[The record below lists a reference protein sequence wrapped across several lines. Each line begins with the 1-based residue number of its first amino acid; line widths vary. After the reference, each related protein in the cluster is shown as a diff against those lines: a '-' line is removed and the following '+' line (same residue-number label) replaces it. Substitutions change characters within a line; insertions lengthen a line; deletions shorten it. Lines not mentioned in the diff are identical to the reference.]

1 MAAPSPRIV
10 IVGGGFGGLSAAKAL
25 AGKPVSVALVDR
37 TNHHTFQPLLY
48 QVATTVLS
56 PGQIAAPLRHI
67 LRRAR
72 NVAVVLGEATGFD
85 LAARRVELAEGHLG
99 YDFLIVAAG
108 ARHSYFGH
116 PDWERDAPGLKT
128 LDDALE
134 IRRRALTAFEDAE
147 RRALA
152 GESVPAPILA
162 VVGGGPTGVELA
174 GAFADIARQAMR
186 GNFRAIDPA
195 NARVLLLEGGPR
207 VLPTFPQRLSASA
220 QRQLEALGVEVRLDS
235 MVTDLGPHRLR
246 IGEREVVDADVI
258 VWASGVA
265 ASPLGRALGGEVDR
279 AGRVRVEPDLSIPGH
294 PEVFAI
300 GDLALYLG
308 SDGKPM
314 PGVAQVAIQQGRLA
328 SRNVLATLAG
338 RPRGAFRY
346 RDYGTMATIG
356 RRRAIADLRGMKLT
370 GLIAWLAWLFV
381 HLMSLVGFHNRLAV
395 FREWMWAYFT
405 RDRSAR
411 LITGGRRREVS

>member
-1 MAAPSPRIV
+1 MVAAPPRVV
-10 IVGGGFGGLSAAKAL
+10 IVGGGFGGLSAAQAL
-25 AGKPVSVALVDR
+25 AGKPVSVTLVDR

-85 LAARRVELAEGHLG
+85 LAARRVQLAEGHLG

-195 NARVLLLEGGPR
+195 HARVLLLEGGPR
-207 VLPTFPQRLSASA
+207 VLPTFAQQLSASA

-265 ASPLGRALGGEVDR
+265 ASPLGRALGCDVDR

-300 GDLALYLG
+300 GDLALYPDVHGRPL
-308 SDGKPM
+308 
-314 PGVAQVAIQQGRLA
+314 PGVAQVAMQQGRLA
-328 SRNVLATLAG
+328 ARNVLASLAG

-356 RRRAIADLRGMKLT
+356 RRRAIADLRGMKLA